1 MNRRDFLKV
10 IGADEKPVEYMP
22 VACLLR
28 SGYGCA
34 GYFNTSL
41 NQALDEV
48 CTLLNA
54 RLIPLQPTGSTHR
67 EHGAV
72 RDFNEF
78 IEEVVLQYFK
88 GGDDDESPMPMHW
101 GRNIPLASLR
111 YDEIAVLYPVAHIGQ
126 MMRGLRPT
134 TEETFELQE
143 DEPELIEDDAASATT
158 PPRPRPAKPVIVTN
172 PDAVPSFLDFDRKS
186 VIISM
191 LRKKLW

>member
-1 MNRRDFLKV
+1 MSMNRRDFLKV
-10 IGADEKPVEYMP
+10 IGADERAVEYMP

-34 GYFNTSL
+34 GYFNTSV
-41 NQALDEV
+41 NQALDDV

-54 RLIPLQPTGSTHR
+54 RLIPLQGGSASAHR
-67 EHGAV
+67 EQGAV

-88 GGDDDESPMPMHW
+88 AGEDGESAMLDRW
-101 GRNIPLASLR
+101 GRNIPLATLS
-111 YDEIAVLYPVAHIGQ
+111 YDEIAVLYPVAYIGR
-126 MMRGLRPT
+126 MMRGIRQPPI
-134 TEETFELQE
+134 EIEIEE
-143 DEPELIEDDAASATT
+143 DEPILIEDDA
-158 PPRPRPAKPVIVTN
+158 PRKGAKVARPKIFVN
-172 PDAVPSFLDFDRKS
+172 PDAAPSFLDFDSKS